1 MNDKVKAQIL
11 SGILAGSMFL
21 SGCGKKSECEIP
33 SRHVHK
39 YTKQVTEEISLE
51 EYIDSEKLEYHG
63 FDWNPDYIEINKHD
77 EKLYK
82 AINKKLLFNGS
93 TNWDYLYNTMVQNN
107 EDYLLFYYEYY
118 TTEVY
123 TTTDEDGHVEMHTKR
138 VRHDGWHSNP
148 YDSDNTG
155 DVRLYHHR
163 YSGYRIVNKNGNFVI
178 ESSPLVDD
186 IRYVLED
193 YPYFNDY
200 CIHEVYEKFKFK
212 RSELKN
218 LSPEDFDVFEGP
230 DLSKHG
236 LTL

>member
-1 MNDKVKAQIL
+1 MKKSTKCKLL
-11 SGILAGSMFL
+11 SGLLSVVLL
-21 SGCGKKSECEIP
+21 SGCGEKSDCELP
-33 SRHVHK
+33 TRHVHRYIK
-39 YTKQVTEEISLE
+39 EINSE
-51 EYIDSEKLEYHG
+51 IVVDRYIDSEKLSYDG
-63 FDWNPDYIEINKHD
+63 FNWTPEYIEINKND

-82 AINKKLLFNGS
+82 LITKKDLINGIDNF
-93 TNWDYLYNTMVQNN
+93 DYLYNIMANHH
-107 EDYLLFYYEYY
+107 DYLMFYYEYY

-200 CIHEVYEKFKFK
+200 CVHEVYEKFKFK